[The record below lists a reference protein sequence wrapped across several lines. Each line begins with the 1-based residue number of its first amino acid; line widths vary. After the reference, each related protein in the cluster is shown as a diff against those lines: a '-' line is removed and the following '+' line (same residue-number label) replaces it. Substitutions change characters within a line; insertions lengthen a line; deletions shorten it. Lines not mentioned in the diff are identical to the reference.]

1 MIEPPWSLEGALEID
16 WTLSRPCI
24 VSWTDINLETKTLG
38 VEPQTVTL
46 WFGVEPK
53 SRVWIVLLRITL
65 RFKISVRSIPFDF
78 YIFVDPHS
86 FQISKDPLAALS
98 PELIDLPELHA
109 AKSEHGWLSAI
120 VQQQKHTQPAG
131 LVLMKH
137 QPPGNKPWSGTSLH
151 LLSLVYSLSTAPE
164 FKIYLGNESN
174 VRRFV
179 NRLNN
184 ELPRIIVPAHIDLQ
198 KAYRGRGGI
207 WDDWNSY
214 SDEIIGVQ
222 RADRL
227 RFPDLPPDYS
237 KTSTQPS
244 QSRDFPPWSSLKRA
258 ADTQE
263 SESSLKKIVRLAQDS
278 FPDCTPTEANTSIRE
293 GWSQQSAQVDMSSEQ
308 EQSTQSQS
316 PRDNNHIRLTPGRL
330 QTPEHKNPLPPYE
343 DDETPPY
350 IAHSSSPES
359 LDRRCMKP
367 TIFTRQYPIDASP
380 KPTDLEVIV
389 AATIQAQM
397 PTIVAQVYNQIK
409 LNETA
414 TLAQTT
420 IDKHVAIHMPTMMQA
435 TLTAHLS
442 DVNDEFE
449 SASGELQEVKDDAIT
464 EMRSARDDVLKELEE
479 EIQVVHVEY
488 RERVSELREEVFV
501 DITDKMTEFE
511 ARIEA
516 KTSVATPPAYGS
528 VVPGTIN
535 RIKDAVKAFRD
546 TYQVSL
552 TSEQQVMVLL
562 SFAQYSNAEVFMEAD
577 QESKRLLV
585 AHWAGAE
592 RYVTN
597 GVSVSLAGRG

>member
-120 VQQQKHTQPAG
+120 VQQQNHTQPAG

-174 VRRFV
+174 RR
-179 NRLNN
+179 NHRCAKS
-184 ELPRIIVPAHIDLQ
+184 RSTKIS
-198 KAYRGRGGI
+198 R
-207 WDDWNSY
+207 
-214 SDEIIGVQ
+214 
-222 RADRL
+222 
-227 RFPDLPPDYS
+227 

-263 SESSLKKIVRLAQDS
+263 SESSLKRIVRLARDS

-501 DITDKMTEFE
+501 DISDKMTEFE

-535 RIKDAVKAFRD
+535 RLKDAVKAFRD

-562 SFAQYSNAEVFMEAD
+562 SFVQYSNAEVFMEAD

-592 RYVTN
+592 SNTPEL
-597 GVSVSLAGRG
+597 SLTLRINSF